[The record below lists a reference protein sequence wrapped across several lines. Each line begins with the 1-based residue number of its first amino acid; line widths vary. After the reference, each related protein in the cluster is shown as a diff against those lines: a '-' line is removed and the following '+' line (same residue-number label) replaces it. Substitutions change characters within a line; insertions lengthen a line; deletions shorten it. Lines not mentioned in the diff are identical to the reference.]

1 MEFGAGLLDHPRRRL
16 AAMARLSPFHER
28 LSVVMRAMVELSD
41 LDATLVKQVA
51 VYATIERS
59 QISFTVKAST
69 NS

>member
-1 MEFGAGLLDHPRRRL
+1 
-16 AAMARLSPFHER
+16 MARLSPFQER
-28 LSVVMRAMVELSD
+28 LSGVMRAMVELSD
-41 LDATLVKQVA
+41 LDAILVKQVK